1 MSERMNGIMAR
12 ARAGQ
17 DVKWIYPELL
27 EAVEALADEVDALRA
42 RVASLEPV
50 QPPAPAPLA
59 GYPPLRIDS
68 ARALA
73 LADAV
78 REFLRVVG
86 LLHLPAA
93 TLPGYPP
100 PPINTLR
107 TALEKFDSGKAP

>member
-27 EAVEALADEVDALRA
+27 EAVEALADEVDTLRA

-78 REFLRVVG
+78 RAFLDETGFRY
-86 LLHLPAA
+86 A
-93 TLPGYPP
+93 TPP
-100 PPINTLR
+100 PAPFNALR